1 VRKRRCLIAGLLV
14 LVCLGVCWW
23 LFLRPH
29 ETDPVY
35 GGQRLSYWL
44 NDTNSRTWMLTD
56 EAAEAVRQIG
66 TNAGPYLLKELGTP
80 ETAFDDI
87 IEQDV
92 TSPRARKVL
101 AELRYESRSD
111 RRTKAERGIS
121 ALGETGAMMLAQGL
135 TNTDSWVRLA
145 CAAACAS
152 ECMGHQDY
160 SEILLRPLLGSLKDS
175 DTMVRQQAAAS
186 LNIFT
191 NEPALVIPGLIQ
203 LLHDP
208 EEPSRAIAIFSLGT
222 FGPQAK
228 SAVPA
233 ILKGLQSTNLAARQN
248 ATNALKQIDPATA
261 AQFGVK

>member
-1 VRKRRCLIAGLLV
+1 
-14 LVCLGVCWW
+14 
-23 LFLRPH
+23 
-29 ETDPVY
+29 
-35 GGQRLSYWL
+35 
-44 NDTNSRTWMLTD
+44 
-56 EAAEAVRQIG
+56 
-66 TNAGPYLLKELGTP
+66 
-80 ETAFDDI
+80 
-87 IEQDV
+87 
-92 TSPRARKVL
+92 
-101 AELRYESRSD
+101 
-111 RRTKAERGIS
+111 
-121 ALGETGAMMLAQGL
+121 
-135 TNTDSWVRLA
+135 
-145 CAAACAS
+145 
-152 ECMGHQDY
+152 
-160 SEILLRPLLGSLKDS
+160 
-175 DTMVRQQAAAS
+175 MVRQQAAAS